1 VKYLISLL
9 IFFAFSGKCLAQV
22 ENDTVSVQSNAVEQ
36 SPVDTRADEIRK
48 KRADSMAARI
58 AVMLK
63 RLNARA
69 TGQGIN
75 EKISASL
82 RTHPYYNFYAQP
94 RYMVNIRRKDI
105 GKEGL
110 FYLLTGI
117 VLYYALVRLIFEKYM
132 NNLFSVFFR
141 VSLKQKQIREQ
152 LLQSPLPSLLL
163 NIFFIITGGI
173 YFSFILSYYGFRGT
187 YNGWYLMLNC
197 IIALALVYVVK
208 YILLKIMGWIFNI
221 VDATDTYAFVVF
233 LVNKLLGIM
242 LIPVLILLAFSEPSL
257 VAVLVTLSVTG
268 VFIMFGY
275 RYVVSYSP
283 IRKEIKVSQFHF
295 LIYLCA
301 FEIMP
306 LLLIYKVLLT
316 FFGKSS

>member
-1 VKYLISLL
+1 VKHFLSLFLFVAIS
-9 IFFAFSGKCLAQV
+9 GQCLAQDV
-22 ENDTVSVQSNAVEQ
+22 NDTVPVQRNVNLP
-36 SPVDTRADEIRK
+36 SPVVTRADSIRK
-48 KRADSMAARI
+48 KRADSIAARV
-58 AVMLK
+58 AEMSNK
-63 RLNARA
+63 LNQAA
-69 TGQGIN
+69 KGVSIDQKVYT
-75 EKISASL
+75 SL
-82 RTHPYYNFYAQP
+82 RTHPYFNFFGKP
-94 RYMVNIRRKDI
+94 RFVVNIRRKET

-117 VLYYALVRLIFEKYM
+117 VLYYALVRLLFGKYM

-173 YFSFILSYYGFRGT
+173 YLGFLLQYYGLQGK
-187 YNGWYLMLNC
+187 YNWWYLMLNC
-197 IIALALVYVVK
+197 IIALAAVYLVK
-208 YILLKIMGWIFNI
+208 YVMLKVMGWIFNI
-221 VDATDTYAFVVF
+221 VEATNTYAFVVF

-242 LIPVLILLAFSEPSL
+242 LIPVLVLLAFSEPSL
-257 VAVLVTLSVTG
+257 VSVLVTLSICG
-268 VFIMFGY
+268 IFILFGY
-275 RYVVSYSP
+275 RYVISYSP
-283 IRKEIKVSQFHF
+283 VRKEIKVSQFHF

-316 FFGKSS
+316 FLGKSS